1 MLQRRHDTTAPI
13 RGEVH
18 TKAPRTLRLFRP
30 ARWGGAAL
38 VIAVLVGLVVFNVL
52 VFFIALAAVGVIGGG
67 IGLYAWRHR
76 WARRLRR
83 AGTPALD
90 RRDSKELPAS

>member
-1 MLQRRHDTTAPI
+1 MLQRRHDATAPI

-18 TKAPRTLRLFRP
+18 TKQPQAFRP

-38 VIAVLVGLVVFNVL
+38 VIAVLLGLVVFNVL
-52 VFFIALAAVGVIGGG
+52 VFLVALAAVAVIGGG

-83 AGTPALD
+83 AEGPALD